1 MTPDLYDWHRLFGLT
16 LTDVFQDTPW
26 RVELEKDLAL
36 QRQLLDVVIIERTA
50 PGGAAADL
58 PDGLDNLRASI
69 RAAQQHPDVY
79 DEESLVGLM
88 RAELARLEAGQ

>member
-1 MTPDLYDWHRLFGLT
+1 MPPDLYDWHRLFGLT

-50 PGGAAADL
+50 LGGAVAEL
-58 PDGLDNLRASI
+58 PDGLDNLAPI
-69 RAAQQHPDVY
+69 TC
-79 DEESLVGLM
+79 
-88 RAELARLEAGQ
+88 